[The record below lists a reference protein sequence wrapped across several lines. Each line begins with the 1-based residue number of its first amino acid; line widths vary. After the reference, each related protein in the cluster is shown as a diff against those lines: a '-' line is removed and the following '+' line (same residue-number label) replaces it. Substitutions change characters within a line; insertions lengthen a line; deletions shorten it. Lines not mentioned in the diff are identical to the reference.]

1 MITYIPKTKQAPKV
15 VNVPS
20 AWDDIPTILND
31 IITRFKIKTDK
42 ALEFGV
48 DQGYSTSALAN
59 YFKKV
64 TGVDTFAGTGLDA
77 EKNPKAELNNIKEV
91 LKDFDNIEL
100 VQSTAEKFIKSH
112 PNNRYNLIHIDLS
125 PHTYKNLLPIGKY
138 AVAHSNC
145 VIIHDT
151 ELSEMIKLCEE
162 LSAGFDFYNYPES
175 HGLGILV
182 KK

>member
-1 MITYIPKTKQAPKV
+1 MINYIPKTKKAIKT

-20 AWDDIPTILND
+20 AWDDIPMILKD
-31 IITRFKIKTDK
+31 LITRFKLKTEK

-59 YFKKV
+59 HFKKV
-64 TGVDTFAGTGLDA
+64 TGVDTFAGTGLDSQRD
-77 EKNPKAELNNIKEV
+77 P
-91 LKDFDNIEL
+91 NIEL
-100 VQSTAEKFIKSH
+100 SSIKEILKEFPNIELQQTTAEKFIKSH
-112 PNNRYNLIHIDLS
+112 PNNRYDLVHIDMA
-125 PHTYKNLLPIGKY
+125 PHTYKNLLSIGKW
-138 AVAHSNC
+138 AVLHSNC

-151 ELSEMIKLCEE
+151 ELPEMIKLCED
-162 LSAGFDFYNYPES
+162 LSVGFEFYNYTES